1 MEKNELIPENNEN
14 TTQPLPEEEQHND
27 VVDAEETENVKEE
40 NSETAETTEKEENTE
55 SEDKDE
61 QTEKESGSSE
71 RKVTTESVD
80 FSAGDI
86 VTVVA
91 QDDKKKKNLPVI
103 IAACFLA
110 LVVIIAAVLYFV
122 KSADTKDVDNPVSQ
136 SQEDNAN
143 HQHNSYDQ
151 LLNEAMTEVL
161 TDAQGNVIDREEYI
175 EHIKQQVQ
183 EATTTLSDDV
193 GTESPNQIVEN
204 TTQAVGNGTQAEDKE
219 QVDKAKAQIQAFLD
233 RSCYIQGAM
242 YAGGTGDP
250 LAMSFN
256 GEEFEILTNLDGTE
270 VSIMRVAGVMYIKR
284 PATKQYVELTDS
296 AMQMLGLDPEMFN
309 LSIGGADFTD
319 MESKLFA
326 TYDVTVNGEK
336 GVCHEYVNKD
346 QTFRFYSVDGELKQ
360 IDTCDAAGEIVSQI
374 IISYFSESI
383 PGDQMTLKGYE
394 KSSITAL
401 FADML

>member
-1 MEKNELIPENNEN
+1 MDKNEFIPENNEN
-14 TTQPLPEEEQHND
+14 KDEALSAEEQQND
-27 VVDAEETENVKEE
+27 
-40 NSETAETTEKEENTE
+40 TAEAEVTEEAAADAKNGTEE
-55 SEDKDE
+55 KD
-61 QTEKESGSSE
+61 TAVTE

-86 VTVVA
+86 ITVVA
-91 QDDKKKKNLPVI
+91 QNDKKKNNLPVI
-103 IAACFLA
+103 IAACVLA
-110 LVVIIAAVLYFV
+110 VVVILAVVLFFV
-122 KSADTKDVDNPVSQ
+122 KSADKKEPDNTEIQ
-136 SQEDNAN
+136 SQEDSGN
-143 HQHNSYDQ
+143 HYHNSYED
-151 LLNEAMTEVL
+151 LFNEALTEVI
-161 TDAQGNVIDREEYI
+161 TDVQGNVIDREEYI
-175 EHIKQQVQ
+175 ENIKQQVQ
-183 EATTTLSDDV
+183 EATTTLSNDV

-219 QVDKAKAQIQAFLD
+219 QVDKAKAQIHAFFE

-242 YAGGTGDP
+242 YSGGTGDP

-256 GEEFEILTNLDGTE
+256 GDEFEILTNLDGTE

-296 AMQMLGLDPEMFN
+296 AMDMLGLDPEMFN

-319 MESKLFA
+319 MESKLYA
-326 TYDVTVNGEK
+326 TYDITVNGEK
-336 GVCHEYVNKD
+336 GVCHEYVNSG
-346 QTFRFYSVDGELKQ
+346 QTFKFYSVDGQLKQ
-360 IDTCDAAGEIVSQI
+360 IDTCNESGEMVSQI
-374 IISYFSESI
+374 MITYFSEAI

>member
-1 MEKNELIPENNEN
+1 MDKNELIPENNEN
-14 TTQPLPEEEQHND
+14 KDEALSAEEQQND
-27 VVDAEETENVKEE
+27 
-40 NSETAETTEKEENTE
+40 TAEAEVTEEAAADAKNGTEE
-55 SEDKDE
+55 KD
-61 QTEKESGSSE
+61 TAVTE

-86 VTVVA
+86 ITVVA
-91 QDDKKKKNLPVI
+91 QNDKKKNNLPVI
-103 IAACFLA
+103 IAACVLA
-110 LVVIIAAVLYFV
+110 VVVILAVVLFFV
-122 KSADTKDVDNPVSQ
+122 KSADTKKPDNTEIQ
-136 SQEDNAN
+136 SQEDSGN
-143 HQHNSYDQ
+143 HYHNSYED
-151 LLNEAMTEVL
+151 LFNEALTEVI
-161 TDAQGNVIDREEYI
+161 TDVQGNVIDREEYI
-175 EHIKQQVQ
+175 ENIKQQVQ
-183 EATTTLSDDV
+183 EATTTLSNDV

-219 QVDKAKAQIQAFLD
+219 QVDKAKAQIHAFFE

-242 YAGGTGDP
+242 YSGGTGDP

-256 GEEFEILTNLDGTE
+256 GDEFEILTNLDGTE

-296 AMQMLGLDPEMFN
+296 AMDMLGLDPEMFN

-319 MESKLFA
+319 MESKLYA
-326 TYDVTVNGEK
+326 TYDITLNGEK
-336 GVCHEYVNKD
+336 GVCHEYVNSG
-346 QTFRFYSVDGELKQ
+346 QTFKFYSVDGQLKQ
-360 IDTCDAAGEIVSQI
+360 IDTCDESGEVVSQI
-374 IISYFSESI
+374 MVSYFSESI

>member
-1 MEKNELIPENNEN
+1 MDKNEFIPENNEN
-14 TTQPLPEEEQHND
+14 KDEALSAEEQQN
-27 VVDAEETENVKEE
+27 N
-40 NSETAETTEKEENTE
+40 TAEAEVTEEAAADAKNGTEE
-55 SEDKDE
+55 KD
-61 QTEKESGSSE
+61 TAVTE

-86 VTVVA
+86 ITVVA
-91 QDDKKKKNLPVI
+91 QNDKKKNNLPVI
-103 IAACFLA
+103 IAACLLA
-110 LVVIIAAVLYFV
+110 VVVVIAVVLFFV
-122 KSADTKDVDNPVSQ
+122 KSADTKKPDNTESQ
-136 SQEDNAN
+136 SQEDSGN
-143 HQHNSYDQ
+143 HYHNPYED
-151 LLNEAMTEVL
+151 LFNEALTEVI

-175 EHIKQQVQ
+175 EDIKQQVQ
-183 EATTTLSDDV
+183 EATTTLSNDV

-204 TTQAVGNGTQAEDKE
+204 TTQAVGNGTQAENKE
-219 QVDKAKAQIQAFLD
+219 QVDKAKAQINAFFE

-242 YAGGTGDP
+242 YSGGTGDP

-256 GEEFEILTNLDGTE
+256 GDEFEILTNLDGTE

-296 AMQMLGLDPEMFN
+296 AMDMLGLDPEMFN

-319 MESKLFA
+319 MESKLYA
-326 TYDVTVNGEK
+326 TYDITVNGEK
-336 GVCHEYVNKD
+336 GVCHEYVNSG
-346 QTFRFYSVDGELKQ
+346 QTFKFYSVDGQLKQ
-360 IDTCDAAGEIVSQI
+360 IDTCDESGEVVSQI
-374 IISYFSESI
+374 MVSYFSESI

>member
-1 MEKNELIPENNEN
+1 MDKNELIPENNEN
-14 TTQPLPEEEQHND
+14 KDEALPAEEQQND
-27 VVDAEETENVKEE
+27 TAEAEETENTAAEAEATEE
-40 NSETAETTEKEENTE
+40 AADAKNGTEEKDTAVT
-55 SEDKDE
+55 
-61 QTEKESGSSE
+61 E

-86 VTVVA
+86 ITVVA
-91 QDDKKKKNLPVI
+91 QNDKKKNNLPVI
-103 IAACFLA
+103 IAACVLA
-110 LVVIIAAVLYFV
+110 VVVIIAVVLFFV
-122 KSADTKDVDNPVSQ
+122 KSADTTKDPDNAESQ
-136 SQEDNAN
+136 SQEDTAD
-143 HQHNSYDQ
+143 HYHNPYED
-151 LLNEAMTEVL
+151 LLNEALTEVI
-161 TDAQGNVIDREEYI
+161 TDVQGNTIDREEYI

-183 EATTTLSDDV
+183 EATTTLSNNV

-204 TTQAVGNGTQAEDKE
+204 TTQAVGNGTQAENKE
-219 QVDKAKAQIQAFLD
+219 QVDKAKAQINAFFE

-242 YAGGTGDP
+242 YSGGTGDP

-256 GEEFEILTNLDGTE
+256 GDEFEILTNLDGTE

-296 AMQMLGLDPEMFN
+296 AMDMLGLDPEMFN

-319 MESKLFA
+319 MDSKLYA
-326 TYDVTVNGEK
+326 TYDITVNGEK
-336 GVCHEYVNKD
+336 GVCHEYVNSG
-346 QTFRFYSVDGELKQ
+346 QTFKFYSVDGQLKQ
-360 IDTCDAAGEIVSQI
+360 IDTCDESGEVVSQI
-374 IISYFSESI
+374 MVSYFSESI

>member
-1 MEKNELIPENNEN
+1 MDKNEFIPENNEN
-14 TTQPLPEEEQHND
+14 NDEALSAEEQQND
-27 VVDAEETENVKEE
+27 TAKAEVTEEAAADAKNGTEEKD
-40 NSETAETTEKEENTE
+40 TAVT
-55 SEDKDE
+55 
-61 QTEKESGSSE
+61 E

-86 VTVVA
+86 ITVVA
-91 QDDKKKKNLPVI
+91 QNDKKKNNLPVI
-103 IAACFLA
+103 IAACVLA
-110 LVVIIAAVLYFV
+110 VVVILAVVLFFV
-122 KSADTKDVDNPVSQ
+122 KSADKKEPDNTEIQ
-136 SQEDNAN
+136 SQEDSGN
-143 HQHNSYDQ
+143 HYHNSYED
-151 LLNEAMTEVL
+151 LFNEALTEVI
-161 TDAQGNVIDREEYI
+161 TDVQGNVIDREEYI
-175 EHIKQQVQ
+175 ENIKQQVQ
-183 EATTTLSDDV
+183 EATTTLSNDV

-219 QVDKAKAQIQAFLD
+219 QVDKAKAQIHAFFE

-242 YAGGTGDP
+242 YSGGTGDP

-256 GEEFEILTNLDGTE
+256 GDEFEILTNLDGTE

-296 AMQMLGLDPEMFN
+296 AMDMLGLDPEMFN

-319 MESKLFA
+319 MESKLYA
-326 TYDVTVNGEK
+326 TYDITVNGEK
-336 GVCHEYVNKD
+336 GVCHEYVNSG
-346 QTFRFYSVDGELKQ
+346 QTFKFYSVDGQLKQ
-360 IDTCDAAGEIVSQI
+360 IDTCNESGEMVSQI
-374 IISYFSESI
+374 MITYFSEAI

>member
-1 MEKNELIPENNEN
+1 MDKNELIPENNEN
-14 TTQPLPEEEQHND
+14 NEQSVPEEIHNGAD
-27 VVDAEETENVKEE
+27 VAEEMTDEAAVSVMAEE
-40 NSETAETTEKEENTE
+40 NGGTEKQET
-55 SEDKDE
+55 K
-61 QTEKESGSSE
+61 TAE

-91 QDDKKKKNLPVI
+91 GEDKKKNNLPVI
-103 IAACFLA
+103 IAACLLA
-110 LVVIIAAVLYFV
+110 VVVVIAAVLYFV
-122 KSADTKDVDNPVSQ
+122 KSADDNKDNDDTPVSQ

-143 HQHNSYDQ
+143 HQHSPYDE
-151 LLNEAMTEVL
+151 LLNEALTEVI
-161 TDAQGNVIDREEYI
+161 TDVQGNVVDREEYI
-175 EHIKQQVQ
+175 ENIKQQVQ
-183 EATTTLSDDV
+183 EATTTLSNDV

-204 TTQAVGNGTQAEDKE
+204 TTQAVGNGTEAEDKE

-256 GEEFEILTNLDGTE
+256 GDEFEILTNLDGTE
-270 VSIMRVAGVMYIKR
+270 VSIMRVDGVMYIKR
-284 PATKQYVELTDS
+284 PATKQYVELTDTV
-296 AMQMLGLDPEMFN
+296 MDMLGLDPEMFN
-309 LSIGGADFTD
+309 YSIGGADFST
-319 MESKLFA
+319 MQSNLFA

-336 GVCHEYVNKD
+336 GVCHEYVNNE
-346 QTFRFYSVDGELKQ
+346 QTFRFYSVDGQLKQ
-360 IDTCDAAGEIVSQI
+360 IDTCDASGEVASQI
-374 IISYFSESI
+374 IVSYFSESI

-394 KSSITAL
+394 KSSSTAL

>member
-1 MEKNELIPENNEN
+1 MDKNEFIPENNEN
-14 TTQPLPEEEQHND
+14 KDEALSAEEQQND
-27 VVDAEETENVKEE
+27 
-40 NSETAETTEKEENTE
+40 TAEAEVTEEAAADAKNGTEE
-55 SEDKDE
+55 KD
-61 QTEKESGSSE
+61 TAVTE

-86 VTVVA
+86 ITVVA
-91 QDDKKKKNLPVI
+91 QNDKKKNNLPVI
-103 IAACFLA
+103 IAACVLA
-110 LVVIIAAVLYFV
+110 VVILAVVLFFV
-122 KSADTKDVDNPVSQ
+122 KSADKKEPDNTEIQ
-136 SQEDNAN
+136 SQEDSGN
-143 HQHNSYDQ
+143 HYHNSYED
-151 LLNEAMTEVL
+151 LFNEALTEVI
-161 TDAQGNVIDREEYI
+161 TDVQGNVIDREEYI
-175 EHIKQQVQ
+175 ENIKQQVQ
-183 EATTTLSDDV
+183 EATTTLSNDV

-219 QVDKAKAQIQAFLD
+219 QVDKAKAQIHAFFE

-242 YAGGTGDP
+242 YSGGTGDP

-256 GEEFEILTNLDGTE
+256 GDEFEILTNLDGTE

-296 AMQMLGLDPEMFN
+296 AMDMLGLDPEMFN

-319 MESKLFA
+319 MESKLYA
-326 TYDVTVNGEK
+326 TYDITVNGEK
-336 GVCHEYVNKD
+336 GVCHEYVNSG
-346 QTFRFYSVDGELKQ
+346 QTFKFYSVDGQLKQ
-360 IDTCDAAGEIVSQI
+360 IDTCNESGEMVSQI
-374 IISYFSESI
+374 MITYFSEAI

>member
-1 MEKNELIPENNEN
+1 MDKNEFIPENNEN
-14 TTQPLPEEEQHND
+14 KDEALSAEEQQND
-27 VVDAEETENVKEE
+27 
-40 NSETAETTEKEENTE
+40 TAEAEVTEEAAADAKNGTEE
-55 SEDKDE
+55 KD
-61 QTEKESGSSE
+61 TAVTE

-86 VTVVA
+86 ITVVA
-91 QDDKKKKNLPVI
+91 QNDKKKNNLPVI
-103 IAACFLA
+103 IAACVLA
-110 LVVIIAAVLYFV
+110 VVVILAVVLFFV
-122 KSADTKDVDNPVSQ
+122 KSADKKEPDNTEIQ
-136 SQEDNAN
+136 SQEDSGN
-143 HQHNSYDQ
+143 HYHNPYED
-151 LLNEAMTEVL
+151 LFNEALTEVI

-175 EHIKQQVQ
+175 EDIKQQVQ
-183 EATTTLSDDV
+183 EATTTLSNDV

-219 QVDKAKAQIQAFLD
+219 QVDKAKAQIHAFFE

-242 YAGGTGDP
+242 YSGGTGDP

-256 GEEFEILTNLDGTE
+256 GDEFEILTNLDGTE

>member
-1 MEKNELIPENNEN
+1 MENNEFIPENNEN
-14 TTQPLPEEEQHND
+14 EVNTT
-27 VVDAEETENVKEE
+27 
-40 NSETAETTEKEENTE
+40 
-55 SEDKDE
+55 
-61 QTEKESGSSE
+61 E

-86 VTVVA
+86 ITVVA
-91 QDDKKKKNLPVI
+91 QEEKKKNNLPVI
-103 IAACFLA
+103 IAAALLA
-110 LVVIIAAVLYFV
+110 VVVVIAAVLYFV
-122 KSADTKDVDNPVSQ
+122 KSADDKKDDVDNSVSQ
-136 SQEDNAN
+136 SQEDSAN
-143 HQHNSYDQ
+143 HQHNPYDD
-151 LLNEAMTEVL
+151 LLNEALTEVI
-161 TDAQGNVIDREEYI
+161 TDVQGNVIDREEYI
-175 EHIKQQVQ
+175 ENIKQQVQ
-183 EATTTLSDDV
+183 EATTTLSNDV

-242 YAGGTGDP
+242 YSGGTGDP

-256 GEEFEILTNLDGTE
+256 GDEFEILTNLDGTE
-270 VSIMRVAGVMYIKR
+270 VSIMRVSGVMYIKR

-296 AMQMLGLDPEMFN
+296 AMDMLGLDPEMFN

-319 MESKLFA
+319 MQSKLYA

-336 GVCHEYVNKD
+336 GVCHEYVNND
-346 QTFRFYSVDGELKQ
+346 QTFRFYSVDGVLKQ
-360 IDTCDAAGEIVSQI
+360 IDTCDESGEVASQI
-374 IISYFSESI
+374 IVSYFSESI

>member
-1 MEKNELIPENNEN
+1 MDKNEFIPENNEN
-14 TTQPLPEEEQHND
+14 KDEALSAEEQQND
-27 VVDAEETENVKEE
+27 
-40 NSETAETTEKEENTE
+40 TAEAEVTEEAAADAKNGTEE
-55 SEDKDE
+55 KD
-61 QTEKESGSSE
+61 TAVTE

-86 VTVVA
+86 ITVVA
-91 QDDKKKKNLPVI
+91 QNDKKKNNLPVI
-103 IAACFLA
+103 IAACVLA
-110 LVVIIAAVLYFV
+110 VVVILAVVLFFV
-122 KSADTKDVDNPVSQ
+122 KSADKKEPDNTEIQ
-136 SQEDNAN
+136 SQEDSGN
-143 HQHNSYDQ
+143 HYHNSYED
-151 LLNEAMTEVL
+151 LFNEALTEVI
-161 TDAQGNVIDREEYI
+161 TDVQGNVIDREEYI
-175 EHIKQQVQ
+175 ENIKQQVQ
-183 EATTTLSDDV
+183 EATTTLSNDV

-219 QVDKAKAQIQAFLD
+219 QVDKAKAQIHAFFE

-242 YAGGTGDP
+242 YSEGSGDP

-256 GEEFEILTNLDGTE
+256 GDEFEILTNLDGTE

-296 AMQMLGLDPEMFN
+296 AMDMLGLDPEMFN

-319 MESKLFA
+319 MESKLYA
-326 TYDVTVNGEK
+326 TYDITLNGEK
-336 GVCHEYVNKD
+336 GVCHEYVNSG
-346 QTFRFYSVDGELKQ
+346 QTFKFYSVDGQLKQ
-360 IDTCDAAGEIVSQI
+360 IDTCNESGEMVSQI
-374 IISYFSESI
+374 MITYFSESI